1 MQRIINIP
9 DMVVEDMLKGFVKA
23 HPDLV
28 KPTENP
34 RVLKSNWAGEK
45 GRVGVVTGGGSGHKP
60 AFIGYCG
67 KNMCDAI
74 AVGEIFSSP
83 TAKAFYDAFRGHSA
97 ILFQKMLLQ

>member
-28 KPTENP
+28 KPTDNP

-45 GRVGVVTGGGSGHKP
+45 GR
-60 AFIGYCG
+60 
-67 KNMCDAI
+67 
-74 AVGEIFSSP
+74 
-83 TAKAFYDAFRGHSA
+83 
-97 ILFQKMLLQ
+97 